1 LLSEIKYKS
10 FRIKFEKIGAAKYIS
25 HLDLNR
31 IFSRAIARADI
42 KIAHSEG
49 FNPHPKIAFVSA
61 LSLGTESFCEFV
73 DMKIIDTDDVSESD
87 IFNSLKDVFPSGINI
102 KEVYI
107 PQSDFKYIDRTR
119 FYIFV
124 KPTGFDAD
132 GLGRL
137 FDSDVLFLSYSDK
150 ANNIS
155 YDYAK
160 ANEDEILEFF
170 GMDDEYCSDFPE
182 FLLAY
187 CDEKDYQKLRGI
199 WDSKDYIL
207 ADDRMRGICELIGV
221 KVLYEFDDVPDG
233 YKTITTE

>member
-1 LLSEIKYKS
+1 MLSEIKYKS

-137 FDSDVLFLSYSDK
+137 FDSDVFVEK
-150 ANNIS
+150 KPGVNI
-155 YDYAK
+155 
-160 ANEDEILEFF
+160 NL
-170 GMDDEYCSDFPE
+170 
-182 FLLAY
+182 
-187 CDEKDYQKLRGI
+187 
-199 WDSKDYIL
+199 KDYICEIDVL
-207 ADDRMRGICELIGV
+207 QDSGGYIKINAVVRTNQEMFLNPENIIKGINSKYNNETVEDYFIRKIEMYDKDCKI
-221 KVLYEFDDVPDG
+221 FR
-233 YKTITTE
+233 